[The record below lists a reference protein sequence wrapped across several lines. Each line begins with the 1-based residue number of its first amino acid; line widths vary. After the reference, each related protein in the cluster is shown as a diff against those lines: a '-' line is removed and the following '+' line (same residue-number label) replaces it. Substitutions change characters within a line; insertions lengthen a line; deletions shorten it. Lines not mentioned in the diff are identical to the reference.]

1 MTFGQ
6 RFARL
11 VTDIV
16 VRRPMLWRLF
26 RRPLRAQFDKLAPV
40 WDTMRRPDM
49 LAPVEAAL
57 DRLAAP
63 PSRVLD
69 LGTGTGAVA
78 RLVAERFPAS
88 EVVGADISPQMIEEA
103 RKLTKSARV
112 RYEVADAQALPFADG
127 SFDLVT
133 LGNMIPF
140 FDELA
145 RVVAPDGHV
154 LIAYSAGSET
164 PIYVPAQRLR
174 EELGR
179 RGFAE
184 IAELSAG
191 RGTGFLAVKS

>member
-1 MTFGQ
+1 LTLGQ
-6 RFARL
+6 RFARI

-40 WDTMRRPDM
+40 WDTLRRPDM
-49 LAPVEAAL
+49 LAPVESAL
-57 DRLAAP
+57 DRLPTP
-63 PSRVLD
+63 PRRVLD

-78 RLVAERFPAS
+78 RLIAERFPEA
-88 EVVGADISPQMIEEA
+88 EVVGADISTQMIEEA
-103 RKLTKSARV
+103 RRLTESPRV
-112 RYEVADAQALPFADG
+112 RYEVADAQSLPFADA

-145 RVVAPDGHV
+145 RVVAPHGHLLV
-154 LIAYSAGSET
+154 AYSGGSET
-164 PIYVPAQRLR
+164 PIYVPTQRLR